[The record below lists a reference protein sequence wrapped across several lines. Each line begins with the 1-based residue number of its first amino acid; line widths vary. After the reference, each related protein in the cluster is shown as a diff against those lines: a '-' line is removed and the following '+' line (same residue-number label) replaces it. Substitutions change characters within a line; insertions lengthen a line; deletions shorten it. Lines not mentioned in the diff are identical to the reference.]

1 MVCTCLPPVL
11 VPSLHR
17 YVVAVEHRVSHA
29 PVERHVTAC
38 PTVHLPYATPLAKQT
53 DKLTDVL
60 LDIDNGSSTVFCFLS

>member
-53 DKLTDVL
+53 DKLTNGL
-60 LDIDNGSSTVFCFLS
+60 LDIDFSALSV